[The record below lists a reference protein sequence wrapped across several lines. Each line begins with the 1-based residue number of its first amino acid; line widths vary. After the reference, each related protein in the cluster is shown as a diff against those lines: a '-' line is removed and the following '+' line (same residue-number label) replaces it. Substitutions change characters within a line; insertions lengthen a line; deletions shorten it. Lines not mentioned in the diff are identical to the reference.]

1 MSRETDPVRCIYA
14 LPKDLD
20 PLDRLPSNRGR
31 SSAVHKLIRAF
42 GLLREERI
50 VDTSGN
56 RAELLRTGLASRAE
70 LEEFHD
76 HEYVGSLLQGYDPI
90 DDVDV
95 GQAESDLG
103 ISEQQSTK
111 DHFRGTEAEDCE
123 EFGLEHV
130 NN

>member
-76 HEYVGSLLQGYDPI
+76 HEYV
-90 DDVDV
+90 
-95 GQAESDLG
+95 
-103 ISEQQSTK
+103 
-111 DHFRGTEAEDCE
+111 
-123 EFGLEHV
+123 
-130 NN
+130 